1 MASGSDD
8 ATNDDVITSIAT
20 YLTALKSN
28 VVSMVDTNRQ
38 MWREKIRTKSSENLA
53 PEIGVVSDSI
63 PELSIPEL
71 SNSGEETS
79 FEQVGVAD
87 VFEGGDSCEECD
99 DAETLTLRIS
109 KEEYDKCILANEL
122 FTSFVTALSIKEQS
136 SECDT

>member
-1 MASGSDD
+1 
-8 ATNDDVITSIAT
+8 
-20 YLTALKSN
+20 
-28 VVSMVDTNRQ
+28 MVDTNRQ

>member
-63 PELSIPEL
+63 PEI

-122 FTSFVTALSIKEQS
+122 FTSFVTALSVKEQS